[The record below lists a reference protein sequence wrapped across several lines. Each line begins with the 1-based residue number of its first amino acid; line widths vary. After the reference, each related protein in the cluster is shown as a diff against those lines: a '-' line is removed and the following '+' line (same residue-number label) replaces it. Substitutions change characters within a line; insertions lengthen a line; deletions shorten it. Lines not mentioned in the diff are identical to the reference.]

1 MLLDVVLDLN
11 WSVTNCEPTT
21 SMRANAGGTLFAADA
36 VPGEYRFTVGTPL
49 LAVMLWKKN
58 RLAPSTLTLAV
69 AVLYDMVSSA
79 SSVGTY
85 RVVADW
91 M

>member
-21 SMRANAGGTLFAADA
+21 SIRANAGGTLFAADA

-85 RVVADW
+85 RVVEDW